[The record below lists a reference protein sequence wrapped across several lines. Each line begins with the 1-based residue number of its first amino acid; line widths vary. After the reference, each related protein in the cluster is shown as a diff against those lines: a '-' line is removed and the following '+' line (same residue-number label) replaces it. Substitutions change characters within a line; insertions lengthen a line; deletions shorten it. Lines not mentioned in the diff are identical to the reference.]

1 MQVKCFFLALTVLFT
16 LSPLSIAQ
24 MQRPMVRLIYFLPQD
39 RPLQPNINKK
49 MDKLIKDVQQFYADQ
64 METHGFGRKTFQ
76 IETDATGKAV
86 VHHIVGRFTN
96 EYYNN
101 LPDTSD
107 VWGEIAEQFDTS
119 ENYILTAIDISS
131 KIIISDGDR
140 ACGVA
145 RSGMISTHRPSSTTW
160 EKSPDGKWIRTFF
173 DPGGTTWEES
183 ADGWALIPASGNCWF
198 KTAAHELGHAFG
210 LNHDF
215 RGGSYIMSYEPTKDQ
230 LSTCAAQWLDVHPA
244 FNSRLLNKNH
254 STEIKRFPSSFTFSS
269 NGIHL
274 RFEITDPEGLHQ
286 VQLMTP
292 TLTGI
297 AEGSPELLSCKALN
311 GSKNATVEFV
321 VTTLTPKNKSVS
333 LQVIDVNGN
342 SAYSYDYPIYV
353 PNPLLPSDING
364 NGSVDVEDLILVAAS
379 FGTVPTPGVLPNTD
393 VNGDGVVNDE
403 DVALVLAAL
412 EPVVAAPLAVK
423 EQNTVWTGETLQ
435 RWITEAKQRTP
446 RDATFQRGIKVLEQL
461 LTTTTLTP
469 KETILLPNYPNP
481 FNPDTWIP
489 YQLAAPADV
498 RVSIYAANGKLVRRL
513 ELGHQPVGIYESRS
527 RAAYWDGK
535 NTLGEPVA
543 SGVYFYTL
551 TAGDFTSTRKMLI
564 RK

>member
-1 MQVKCFFLALTVLFT
+1 MQVKCFFLTLTVLFT

-39 RPLQPNINKK
+39 RPLQPNINEK

-64 METHGFGRKTFQ
+64 MEMHGFSRKTFQ

-131 KIIISDGDR
+131 KIIIRDGDR
-140 ACGVA
+140 VCGVGS
-145 RSGMISTHRPSSTTW
+145 SGMISIYRPSSTTR
-160 EKSPDGKWIRTFF
+160 EKSV
-173 DPGGTTWEES
+173 
-183 ADGWALIPASGNCWF
+183 DGWALIPASGNCF
-198 KTAAHELGHAFG
+198 DLDTTAHELGHAFS
-210 LNHDF
+210 LQHDF
-215 RGGSYIMSYEPTKDQ
+215 RGGSYIMSYEPTSDQ

-244 FNSRLLNKNH
+244 FNPRLLNKNH
-254 STEIKRFPSSFTFSS
+254 STEIKRFPSSFTSSS

-286 VQLMTP
+286 AQLMTP

-297 AEGSPELLSCKALN
+297 AEGSPELLRCKALN

-321 VTTLTPKNKSVS
+321 VPTLTPKNKSVS
-333 LQVIDVNGN
+333 LQIIDVNGN

-353 PNPLLPSDING
+353 PNPLLPSDVNG

-379 FGTVPTPGVLPNTD
+379 LGAVPTLGVLPNTD
-393 VNGDGVVNDE
+393 INGDGKVNDE

-412 EPVVAAPLAVK
+412 EASAAAPLAVGK
-423 EQNTVWTGETLQ
+423 PSTVWTAETLQ
-435 RWITEAKQRTP
+435 RWITEAKQQTT
-446 RDATFQRGIKVLEQL
+446 RDATFQIGIKVLEQL
-461 LTTTTLTP
+461 LATLTP
-469 KETILLPNYPNP
+469 EDTVLLSNYPNP
-481 FNPDTWIP
+481 FNPETWIP

-498 RVSIYAANGKLVRRL
+498 TVSIYAVDGKLVRKL
-513 ELGHQPVGIYESRS
+513 EFGHQPMGIYESRS
-527 RAAYWDGK
+527 RAAYWDGR
-535 NTLGEPVA
+535 NTLGEPVV
-543 SGVYFYTL
+543 SGVYFCTL
-551 TAGDFTSTRKMLI
+551 TAGEFTATRKMLI